1 MSRSRSKAK
10 SKDVGPSSA
19 AAQLALARTRQDAGE
34 TDAALRLADECL
46 CQSLKGRLPLVELKV
61 QVLRSELLCELGRT
75 DEAEASAQRA
85 LELAWKMR
93 LEDQKVLC
101 AISLGRILVESGRRK
116 GLKTLNRARQM
127 ALDNFPDYA
136 KAAEEL
142 IRRVSK

>member
-1 MSRSRSKAK
+1 MSRSRSKAE
-10 SKDVGPSSA
+10 SEDVGPSNA
-19 AAQLALARTRQDAGE
+19 AAQLALASAKKDAGE

-46 CQSLKGRLPLVELKV
+46 CQSLKGRLPLVELEA
-61 QVLRSELLCELGRT
+61 QVLRSEVLCELGRT
-75 DEAEASAQRA
+75 DEAEASAYRA

-116 GLKTLNRARQM
+116 GLRTLNRARQM
-127 ALDNFPDYA
+127 ALEDFPDYA

>member
-1 MSRSRSKAK
+1 MSDSRSKAE
-10 SKDVGPSSA
+10 SEDAAPSSA
-19 AAQLALARTRQDAGE
+19 VAQLALARDRRDTGE
-34 TDAALRLADECL
+34 TDAALCLADECL
-46 CQSLKGRLPLVELKV
+46 CQSLKRRLPLVELQV

-75 DEAEASAQRA
+75 DEAEASAYRA

-116 GLKTLNRARQM
+116 GLRTLGRARQM
-127 ALDNFPDYA
+127 ALENFPDYA